1 MTQHLKKGLSR
12 ALSSEDLVITDDSD
26 EILNSRKGAD
36 FLEMMS
42 SNHNTRLRK
51 WLNKWLVP
59 LLVGL
64 ITLAAIAIAA
74 FVSFGV
80 HLLR

>member
-1 MTQHLKKGLSR
+1 M
-12 ALSSEDLVITDDSD
+12 ITDDSD

-36 FLEMMS
+36 FLETMS
-42 SNHNTRLRK
+42 SNHNTKLCK
-51 WLNKWLVP
+51 WVNKWLVP

-74 FVSFGV
+74 LAGFGV
-80 HLLR
+80 RLLR